1 MDTTGQLWASHWH
14 VGRFG
19 EIYRFGAIAL
29 LAGLLVQLLGDAVI
43 ATVDVVSAK
52 SSWNG
57 CWLRLSYR
65 GKGRRSQGSNFS
77 TEMGDGSQ
85 RSLSEPRVVVVS
97 DLCVEKRWTRA
108 RREMELGGNI
118 GQGRQL
124 AINALLTTQGLPG
137 SISNEYDVTNYCN
150 GPSYIV
156 QTIVRGGTPNTH
168 GNQYSVCRVTLLP
181 RKLWAVLSNTWR
193 EIEREGDS
201 HNERKPRFARL
212 DDDQQHGEVEG
223 EREPETAVSRSALET
238 RPQQKY
244 MPQYWM
250 DRGEKMIAGL
260 AVQLCE
266 GRGLLGRRPWLS
278 KLPDFRMQMSLCTSD
293 GLRALMLS
301 HSLTT
306 RDDERGGVGDR
317 VAATSDC

>member
-1 MDTTGQLWASHWH
+1 M
-14 VGRFG
+14 
-19 EIYRFGAIAL
+19 
-29 LAGLLVQLLGDAVI
+29 I

-181 RKLWAVLSNTWR
+181 RRLWAVLSNTWR
-193 EIEREGDS
+193 EIER
-201 HNERKPRFARL
+201 AR
-212 DDDQQHGEVEG
+212 
-223 EREPETAVSRSALET
+223 EREILITRESHDLHGSMMISSMGKSKESANRKQPFPDPLWKPDHSRNICHNIG
-238 RPQQKY
+238 
-244 MPQYWM
+244 W
-250 DRGEKMIAGL
+250 I
-260 AVQLCE
+260 
-266 GRGLLGRRPWLS
+266 
-278 KLPDFRMQMSLCTSD
+278 
-293 GLRALMLS
+293 
-301 HSLTT
+301 
-306 RDDERGGVGDR
+306 
-317 VAATSDC
+317 VAKK